1 MVLANVES
9 LSEAILFADS
19 SSQTII
25 RLDVQRE
32 KYFRTSEL
40 WMKLVIRTKVE
51 TSVPLMS
58 SLEKQTFLMLEM
70 FCCYACSFALSF
82 SFQYNSEHSPNVWHD
97 LNP

>member
-1 MVLANVES
+1 MVLENAES

-25 RLDVQRE
+25 RLEVQRE

-58 SLEKQTFLMLEM
+58 SLE
-70 FCCYACSFALSF
+70 
-82 SFQYNSEHSPNVWHD
+82 N
-97 LNP
+97 

>member
-1 MVLANVES
+1 MLENVES
-9 LSEAILFADS
+9 LSVAILFADS

-25 RLDVQRE
+25 RLEVQRE

-58 SLEKQTFLMLEM
+58 SLEKQTFLMLKM
-70 FCCYACSFALSF
+70 FCAAAQLLL
-82 SFQYNSEHSPNVWHD
+82 E
-97 LNP
+97 

>member
-9 LSEAILFADS
+9 LFVAILFADS

-40 WMKLVIRTKVE
+40 WIKLVIRTKVE

-58 SLEKQTFLMLEM
+58 SLEKKNIFDVGDVLWRRRN
-70 FCCYACSFALSF
+70 FC
-82 SFQYNSEHSPNVWHD
+82 
-97 LNP
+97 